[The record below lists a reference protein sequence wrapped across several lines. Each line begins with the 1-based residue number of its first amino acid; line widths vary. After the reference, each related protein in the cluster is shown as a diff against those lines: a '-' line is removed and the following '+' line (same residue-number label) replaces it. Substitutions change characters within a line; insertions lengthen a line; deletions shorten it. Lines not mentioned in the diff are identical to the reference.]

1 MKAQSKTISDL
12 KHPVAIVIATYAT
25 VAVAVAVAI
34 VDLAATREDRQSQ
47 EVARVEDS
55 GPQSHFLRLMR
66 PRPSPPARSPLIL
79 LSCCGCYCH
88 ATPSLSLSPCHTAP
102 FLPTTECEI
111 NRIRLQNAR

>member
-25 VAVAVAVAI
+25 VAVADAVAI

-55 GPQSHFLRLMR
+55 GPQTHFLRLMR
-66 PRPSPPARSPLIL
+66 PRAPPSPLSPSL
-79 LSCCGCYCH
+79 LSCCGCHSRYCH
-88 ATPSLSLSPCHTAP
+88 AAAMAASAP
-102 FLPTTECEI
+102 FPSSPPAQH
-111 NRIRLQNAR
+111 RV